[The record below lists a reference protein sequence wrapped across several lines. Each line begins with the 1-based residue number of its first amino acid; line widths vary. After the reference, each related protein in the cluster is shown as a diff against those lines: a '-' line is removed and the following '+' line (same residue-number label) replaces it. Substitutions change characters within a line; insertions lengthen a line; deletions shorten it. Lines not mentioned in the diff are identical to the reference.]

1 MNVHTQIFLFVSFCM
16 QPDSTYYIIDM
27 MCWRGY
33 SLYDCNYEFRNF
45 WIKSKLEETGVLDP
59 PSMYHRYQFSIV
71 PALECDK
78 AGLQAAYNGI
88 VPFER
93 DGCLFLNRYMFL
105 CIFCIS
111 KLLFCS
117 SVSQYDL
124 L

>member
-1 MNVHTQIFLFVSFCM
+1 M

-45 WIKSKLEETGVLDP
+45 WIKSKLEETGVFDP
-59 PSMYHRYQFSIV
+59 PSMYHRYRFSIV

-105 CIFCIS
+105 CIFCIL
-111 KLLFCS
+111 KLPFCS